1 MKAALLVILVLVG
14 VVSCARKESDYLAE
28 WKKFTS
34 KYEKNYA
41 HDEAYYRYT
50 IFKQTVDYIDH
61 FNKNLAK
68 DRSFSVGINAFSD
81 LTKEEFSKYYLGTK
95 VDATKHVKTGQK
107 FVPKIDLGA
116 VPTTWNW
123 TSQGAVTP
131 IKNQGQ
137 CGSCWAF
144 STTGSTEGCHFLNT
158 KSLVGLSEEN
168 LVECSQSE
176 GNEGCEGGL
185 MDDAFKYI
193 IANKGIDTET
203 SYPYTSGEGE
213 AGACAFE
220 AANCGSTITAYTDV
234 TSESEPAL
242 LQACVGAP
250 ISVAI
255 DAGEASFQSYTS
267 GVYYEPECS
276 STQLDHGVLAVGWGT
291 YQGEAYWLVKN
302 SWGTDWGLNGYIMMS
317 RNRNNNCGIATMAS
331 YPTGCGNCA
340 SN

>member
-131 IKNQGQ
+131 
-137 CGSCWAF
+137 SR
-144 STTGSTEGCHFLNT
+144 T
-158 KSLVGLSEEN
+158 KDNVDLAGLSPQ
-168 LVECSQSE
+168 LD
-176 GNEGCEGGL
+176 L
-185 MDDAFKYI
+185 LKDA
-193 IANKGIDTET
+193 T
-203 SYPYTSGEGE
+203 
-213 AGACAFE
+213 
-220 AANCGSTITAYTDV
+220 
-234 TSESEPAL
+234 
-242 LQACVGAP
+242 
-250 ISVAI
+250 
-255 DAGEASFQSYTS
+255 
-267 GVYYEPECS
+267 S
-276 STQLDHGVLAVGWGT
+276 STP
-291 YQGEAYWLVKN
+291 
-302 SWGTDWGLNGYIMMS
+302 S
-317 RNRNNNCGIATMAS
+317 
-331 YPTGCGNCA
+331 P
-340 SN
+340 